1 MSEQRVSIVLKGAKG
16 EVKVSALLDSGA
28 SLSVVDKAI
37 ADRIGMEDFGL
48 SDGEDIHGHN
58 VQGIYSVAS
67 VKIAGGRIAT
77 DFIILPNVPDRVIL
91 GVDFIQRADLKID
104 WGTEK
109 VTIPKIYK
117 RKRFRI

>member
-1 MSEQRVSIVLKGAKG
+1 MSEQRINIVLKGAKG
-16 EVKVSALLDSGA
+16 EVRVSALLDSGA
-28 SLSVVDKAI
+28 TVSVVDKAI
-37 ADRIGMEDFGL
+37 ADRIGMEDYGV
-48 SDGEDIHGHN
+48 SDGEDIQGQN
-58 VQGIYSVAS
+58 VEGVRSIAS

-77 DFIILPNVPDRVIL
+77 DFIILPVVPDKVIL
-91 GVDFIQRADLKID
+91 GVDFIQKADLKID